1 MEGVRTWKPRGRGA
15 AGRCA
20 LILLLAIFHPSTATC
35 GQILAVTLP
44 GGEASEKVFHRRNG
58 KEGFL
63 ILLGLGIPDAFRPH
77 AGVKTDSSPGGR
89 RDLLPPAGLFAS
101 GSVGQRLTARFGAG
115 FALAGSRAPLPVLRA
130 AFHVAVAF

>member
-1 MEGVRTWKPRGRGA
+1 MEGVRTWKPRGKGA
-15 AGRCA
+15 AGGCA
-20 LILLLAIFHPSTATC
+20 LILFLALFYPSTSTC

-44 GGEASEKVFHRRNG
+44 GGEGSEEAFHRRNG

-63 ILLGLGIPDAFRPH
+63 VLLGLGIPDAFRPH

-101 GSVGQRLTARFGAG
+101 RALGQRLTARFGAG
-115 FALAGSRAPLPVLRA
+115 FALAGSRDPLPVLRA